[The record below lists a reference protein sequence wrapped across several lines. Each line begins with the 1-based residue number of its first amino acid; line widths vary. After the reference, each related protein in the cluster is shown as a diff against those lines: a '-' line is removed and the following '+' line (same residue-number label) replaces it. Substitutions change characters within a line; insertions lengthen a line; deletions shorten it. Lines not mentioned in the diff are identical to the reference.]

1 MAREGEYAGVG
12 SQMLAAA
19 HGYSEL
25 LTPRPAGQS
34 CVGAP
39 RARHVLSF
47 NSCEQQ
53 GTETLHQCIAMES
66 NRRTGSNPGGSIA
79 TFANGWNRRLP
90 EAPDVSAGLPLSA
103 VSRPPGHGHRT
114 AEFRPTGNL
123 QVRRSLSRSRPALLV
138 PESIRER

>member
-34 CVGAP
+34 YVGAP

-53 GTETLHQCIAMES
+53 GTETLHQCICYGVES
-66 NRRTGSNPGGSIA
+66 TNWVEP
-79 TFANGWNRRLP
+79 WRL
-90 EAPDVSAGLPLSA
+90 DRYL
-103 VSRPPGHGHRT
+103 
-114 AEFRPTGNL
+114 
-123 QVRRSLSRSRPALLV
+123 
-138 PESIRER
+138 RERLESAPLAR